1 MPYCCLSLRRPR
13 NIACPLA
20 AWLLTALWACPGLAQ
35 DDNATVL
42 DDDVTLGT
50 DFGFDDDLFADP
62 FSDSSSAEEH
72 WWDDFTFRI
81 TQQLSGQINNHG
93 IDIAPGFSLPREAE
107 LETNRLGIN
116 VRYQNPFAAGWLL
129 QGSAQS
135 RIYWPQD
142 YEYSANNDTIETES
156 RVNELFLQR
165 SFATQSLKFGRQTVV
180 WGETVGNSVLD
191 VINHVE
197 FRDFTI
203 IDIEDARLNQWMLVW
218 DYFGAS
224 NSSRFST
231 FLNLYPEF
239 NPAPV
244 RGSPLFFD
252 PGYNLPDY
260 DRNNDVLLEIGT
272 QWKRSFTGSD
282 ISLMAAYLYEN
293 QLRYDE
299 PLPGSDDAR
308 PDINDFLLLGFSANR
323 AIGMLLLNFD
333 LAYSHN
339 VLADSF
345 AFPGTS
351 GLSQPSSVRKNQ
363 LGTSFGFEYA
373 IDNDQSVSLGI
384 QAQKFLAD
392 DDSNEVVNDD
402 VLGSWLLRYSN
413 NLRNGDLVFS
423 STLQGDLDANSMLA
437 MFGLDFTLNDN
448 WSINGQLIAITASS
462 DSPLLLF
469 AEDIRIGA
477 TLSYEF

>member
-1 MPYCCLSLRRPR
+1 MPRLPRLLLCSAVFVLSQP
-13 NIACPLA
+13 
-20 AWLLTALWACPGLAQ
+20 TLAQ
-35 DDNATVL
+35 DRDATIL
-42 DDDVTLGT
+42 SDDVTLGT
-50 DFGFDDDLFADP
+50 DFGFEDDLFAAP
-62 FSDSSSAEEH
+62 FEESADQEAN
-72 WWDDFTFRI
+72 WWDDFTFRL
-81 TQQLSGQINNHG
+81 TQQLSGQINNHS
-93 IDIAPGFSLPREAE
+93 IDLAPGITLPRESE

-116 VRYQNPFAAGWLL
+116 VRYQNPFAPGWLL

-135 RIYWPQD
+135 RIYWPED
-142 YEYSANNDTIETES
+142 YEYKANNDHIETES
-156 RVNELFLQR
+156 RVNELFVQR

-218 DYFGAS
+218 DYFGDD

-260 DRNNDVLLEIGT
+260 DRDNDVILEIGT
-272 QWKRSFTGSD
+272 QWRRSFAGSD
-282 ISLMAAYLYEN
+282 IALMAAYLYEN
-293 QLRYDE
+293 QLRYE
-299 PLPGSDDAR
+299 PPLPGEADAT

-323 AIGMLLLNFD
+323 AMGNWLLNFD

-351 GLSQPSSVRKNQ
+351 GLSQPSSVRRDQ

-373 IDNDQSVSLGI
+373 INNEQSVSLGV
-384 QAQKFLAD
+384 QAQKFV
-392 DDSNEVVNDD
+392 DSDNNPVSVSSDE
-402 VLGSWLLRYSN
+402 VLGSWLLRYNN
-413 NLRNGDLVFS
+413 NLRNGDLVLS
-423 STLQGDLDANSMLA
+423 STLQGDLDANSLLA
-437 MFGLDFTLNDN
+437 MFGADYTLNDN
-448 WSINGQLIAITASS
+448 WSVNAQIIAIAASD

-469 AEDIRIGA
+469 ADDLRLGL
-477 TLSYEF
+477 TLAYAF